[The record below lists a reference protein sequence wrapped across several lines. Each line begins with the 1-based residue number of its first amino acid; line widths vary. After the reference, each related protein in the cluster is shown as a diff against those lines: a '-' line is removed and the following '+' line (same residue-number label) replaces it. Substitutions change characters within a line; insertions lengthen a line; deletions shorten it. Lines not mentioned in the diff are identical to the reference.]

1 MKEKELIL
9 LIGPAAS
16 GKGTLAEKLEKEGYE
31 KITISNILRKYNVP
45 IPKTGL
51 VDDDTVINALEKA
64 LKDSS
69 DKVVLDGFP
78 RTPNQALKLVS
89 SDIRINRALVLNVN
103 LQTLIDRAND
113 RVVCSKCGQSYTKIG
128 NYKRPKVFGIC
139 DACKAPLYKRA
150 EDNPIDVTKRYEEYR
165 VNNKMIL
172 YILTKYNV
180 KLIEVDASKE
190 YSIKDMLD

>member
-31 KITISNILRKYNVP
+31 KMTMSNILRKYNVP

-113 RVVCSKCGQSYTKIG
+113 RIVCSKCGQSYTEIG
-128 NYKRPKVFGIC
+128 DYKKPKMVGIC
-139 DACKAPLYKRA
+139 DDCKAPLYKRA
-150 EDNPIDVTKRYEEYR
+150 EDNPEDVTTRYEEYKE
-165 VNNKMIL
+165 NENSIL
-172 YILTKYNV
+172 NILTTNNV
-180 KLIEVDASKE
+180 KIVEVDSSKG
-190 YSIKDMLD
+190 YLVKDILD